1 MSEYELSPEDAS
13 QIVSLLDRVAGLSLE
28 RAGLGLTDD
37 QRQFLTT
44 SAIGRDPAQL
54 ARRLRELAFVVR
66 EQLPPG
72 APDPLA

>member
-1 MSEYELSPEDAS
+1 MSAYELSPEDAS
-13 QIVSLLDRVAGLSLE
+13 QIVSLLDRMAGLSLE
-28 RAGLGLTDD
+28 RPGLALSDE

-44 SAIGRDPAQL
+44 REIARDPQQL

-66 EQLPPG
+66 EQLPPD

>member
-1 MSEYELSPEDAS
+1 MSAYELSPEDAS
-13 QIVSLLDRVAGLSLE
+13 QIVSVLDRMAGLSLE
-28 RAGLGLTDD
+28 RPGLALSGE

-44 SAIGRDPAQL
+44 GALARDPEQL

>member
-1 MSEYELSPEDAS
+1 MSEYELRPEDAS
-13 QIVSLLDRVAGLSLE
+13 QIVSVLDRVAGLSLE
-28 RAGLGLTDD
+28 RPGLALSDE

-44 SAIGRDPAQL
+44 DVIGRDPEQL